1 MGMKIQK
8 ENQAKRAI
16 LNRLVKFAIA
26 CLFTAGIF
34 VFCYPFAVDAMN
46 NYLDQR
52 RWSHYQ
58 EQMKQ
63 EEAERLKARLEKE
76 NQALKNQ
83 SGIPGMENVIDPFEE
98 QTDIGER
105 MGNDYLVEHLI
116 GSIYIPA
123 IQVALPIYDTTNDYL
138 LEEGATLLQGTPY
151 PTGGSGQHSVI
162 TGHAGLASKKL
173 FTDLKELQKGDLFYI
188 EIAKEILAYQVT
200 TFRTVLPTDLEALNP
215 VAGEDQVILLTC
227 TPYMIN
233 SHRLLVTGK
242 RVPYEKE
249 SAKTQIEK
257 LTKHHQLR
265 IWYFVCGGL
274 ILLILTI
281 MFCWRQITGRRLRH
295 KKK

>member
-1 MGMKIQK
+1 MKIQK

-58 EQMKQ
+58 EQMKE

-215 VAGEDQVILLTC
+215 VAGEDQVTLLTC

-281 MFCWRQITGRRLRH
+281 IFCWRQITGRRLRH